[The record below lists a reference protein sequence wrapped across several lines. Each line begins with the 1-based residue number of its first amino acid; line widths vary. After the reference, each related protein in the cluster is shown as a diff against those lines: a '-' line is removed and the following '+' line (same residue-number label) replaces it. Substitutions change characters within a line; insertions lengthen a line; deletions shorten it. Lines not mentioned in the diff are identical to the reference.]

1 MARGA
6 LVLWLAILM
15 ATVPGLALACTCVG
29 SDAATL
35 FRGARTVVSG
45 RVIDTR
51 PQSAAVNG
59 IGVTRVAVDEV
70 IRGAVGA
77 ELIVRHAL
85 DGNVC
90 GVRFQPGE
98 RTTILAGDVRD
109 GEVWTNACSM
119 AGSDAVAAVV
129 QSYRARLAEADRRI
143 AQNPADMGRRLAR
156 GALLEQWGDRDLALA
171 AYLEIVERWPA
182 SPRGWLACGALL
194 LGENRAA
201 EAVPALER
209 AVALDRGNGQAREL
223 LRQARL
229 RAGQQADDPRL
240 RPNAQP
246 EP

>member
-6 LVLWLAILM
+6 LVLCLAVLM
-15 ATVPGLALACTCVG
+15 AAAPGLALACTCMG

-119 AGSDAVAAVV
+119 AGSDEVAAVV
-129 QSYRARLAEADRRI
+129 QSYRARLAEADRRV
-143 AQNPADMGRRLAR
+143 AQNPADIGPRLAR

-171 AYLEIVERWPA
+171 AYAEIVARWPDDA
-182 SPRGWLACGALL
+182 RGWHAQGALL
-194 LGENRAA
+194 FRADRRP
-201 EAVPALER
+201 EAVAPLAR
-209 AVALDRGNGQAREL
+209 AVALDPRNQEARRLLGQARAAASPGAT
-223 LRQARL
+223 R
-229 RAGQQADDPRL
+229 
-240 RPNAQP
+240 
-246 EP
+246 